1 MIHQWGRYP
10 LFGAALASTPSRGT
24 LLYFIAMR
32 ILFISDIFG
41 RPGRVALAEKLPELV
56 QRYEPDFVVANGE
69 NAASGA
75 GITRKIAER
84 LLAAGV
90 DILTMGNH
98 VWKQRD
104 IFPFLDESD
113 RIIRPANYLSSNP
126 GRGWT
131 VRERNGQQLAVINL
145 AGNLYI
151 NAAEDAF
158 QVIDDVLSE
167 IPADVRHILVDM
179 HAEATSEK
187 VALGFYLDGRV
198 TAVIG
203 THTHV
208 QTADEKLLP
217 GGTAYLTDAGMTGPH
232 DSVIG
237 VKKEI
242 IIKRFLTQMPV
253 RFQVAEENVVIEGVF
268 IEADAAGRATGI
280 ERVRLPV

>member
-1 MIHQWGRYP
+1 M
-10 LFGAALASTPSRGT
+10 
-24 LLYFIAMR
+24 LYFIPMR

-41 RPGRVALAEKLPELV
+41 RPGRLAVADNMPQLME
-56 QRYEPDFVVANGE
+56 RYEPDFVVANGE

-84 LLAAGV
+84 LLNAGV
-90 DILTMGNH
+90 DVLTMGNH

-113 RIIRPANYLSSNP
+113 RIIRPANYLASNP

-131 VRERNGQQLAVINL
+131 VRERGGQRLAVINL

-151 NAAEDAF
+151 NTAEDAF
-158 QVIDDVLSE
+158 QVIDAILDE
-167 IPADVRHILVDM
+167 IPADIHHILVDI

-237 VKKEI
+237 VKKDI

-253 RFQVAEENVVIEGVF
+253 RFEVAEEGVVIQGVF

-280 ERVRLPV
+280 ERVQLPV